1 MADPKTFLDRYTNL
15 TFTNPLD
22 NTKVTV
28 QITAYGAGWEERD
41 KGNGPQGPDCQSES
55 QKFQQAVNKALN
67 GNAFKPSGKSFQF
80 DKTPLANIPATQ
92 TFTEWGF
99 VKAFLGKGSPDDI
112 AATLRVGMAV
122 GRIGTGKDANG
133 LPAAAA
139 TPAQYVG
146 KFISLDCNGFTGNFL
161 GTNPETRPRTYAVAA
176 RCRRML
182 SEVQQGDV
190 AVTFTLKGEAEHIA
204 LIQSWSASPASA
216 DGKRGTCSVA
226 VVEWGERG
234 DESKHF
240 HSSTAN
246 DFAVGPNNDFPD
258 KFPGIYFVS
267 SSAKDPTTNK
277 SLKIRYI
284 FAPP

>member
-1 MADPKTFLDRYTNL
+1 L
-15 TFTNPLD
+15 
-22 NTKVTV
+22 
-28 QITAYGAGWEERD
+28 
-41 KGNGPQGPDCQSES
+41 
-55 QKFQQAVNKALN
+55 FQQAVNKALN
-67 GNAFKPSGKSFQF
+67 GNASKPSGKSFQF
-80 DKTPLANIPATQ
+80 DKTPLANISATE
-92 TFTEWGF
+92 TFSEWAF
-99 VKAFLGKGSPDDI
+99 IKAFLGKGSPDDI

-133 LPAAAA
+133 LPAAAI
-139 TPAQYVG
+139 TPAQYVR

-161 GTNPETRPRTYAVAA
+161 GTNPETRPRTYAVAS
-176 RCRRML
+176 RCRRTV
-182 SEVQQGDV
+182 VQQGDV

-204 LIQSWSASPASA
+204 LIQSWSASAGA

-246 DFAVGPNNDFPD
+246 DFALGPNQDFPD

-267 SSAKDPTTNK
+267 PDAKDLSTGKP
-277 SLKIRYI
+277 LKIRYV

>member
-80 DKTPLANIPATQ
+80 DKTPLANIPATE

-216 DGKRGTCSVA
+216 DGREQAFSQFHRQRFRRGAEQRFSRQISRNIFCQFQ
-226 VVEWGERG
+226 RQR
-234 DESKHF
+234 
-240 HSSTAN
+240 
-246 DFAVGPNNDFPD
+246 PNHQ
-258 KFPGIYFVS
+258 
-267 SSAKDPTTNK
+267 
-277 SLKIRYI
+277 
-284 FAPP
+284 